1 MSCSSSKQSSASASA
16 AASSPPGSRC
26 SSAQRRN
33 AARPSGPPSSCRV
46 CIGTST
52 SENRRPRANSRASAT
67 TVSTDSPAARCS
79 SASQQRRVGVQRDHR
94 RTTGGEIE
102 RDATGAGADV
112 ENRAPGLAGQ
122 RPPQRQI
129 LAVGAALQVVPQR
142 LEVHPRAGSSTVTAS
157 PPASRGVRVR
167 VPSCAW
173 VMLLTIA
180 RPRPTPAC
188 SVRIR
193 WVPR

>member
-1 MSCSSSKQSSASASA
+1 MLLVEAVQRV
-16 AASSPPGSRC
+16 G
-26 SSAQRRN
+26 QRRGEQPAGLEVLQR
-33 AARPSGPPSSCRV
+33 AAQERRAPIRPSEQLQGLHRH
-46 CIGTST
+46 
-52 SENRRPRANSRASAT
+52 EHERE
-67 TVSTDSPAARCS
+67 PAAQGELARIGDDGLDRQPCG
-79 SASQQRRVGVQRDHR
+79 AVLQRSQQRRVSVQRDYR

-122 RPPQRQI
+122 CPPQRQI

-142 LEVHPRAGSSTVTAS
+142 LEVHPRPGSSTVTAS